1 MADKK
6 PPSKNPLKSPLN
18 KKDGANPKFPTWGF
32 LVIIL
37 FLIVI
42 QFMFLNPE
50 PSNGIKYSEFLDQVK
65 SGYVDEIIIKNQV
78 NVYGKYNESALSDG
92 IISPPEQQDSPLNLP
107 TAMAEEYRTF
117 VTTIL
122 PNDDIRPILDEFG
135 VEYEVRIEE
144 EWFSGVFMWLVMIG
158 LAVGFWVFIFRRMN
172 PGQQV
177 LNIGKNKASLYDQQ
191 TETKVTFKDVAGLDE
206 AKAEVEEV
214 VEFLKT
220 PQKFTKLGGT
230 LPKGVLLVG
239 PPGTGKTLLAKA
251 TAGEASVPF
260 FSLSGSDF
268 VEMFVGV
275 GAARVRDL
283 FKQAKEKAPCIVFID
298 EIDSIGRSRGKGM
311 AMGSNDE
318 RENTLNQ
325 LLSEMDGFNSDKGVI
340 LMAATNRPDILDS
353 ALLRPGR
360 FDRQILID
368 KPDLNGRVEVLKVHV
383 KKVKLSSTIDLRV
396 LASQTPGFAGAEL
409 ANLCNE
415 AALLAARRGKKAV
428 EMVDF
433 QDSIEKVIAGLER
446 KNKLISPEE
455 REIVAYH
462 EAGHAVVGWFLEYTD
477 PVLKVSIVP
486 RGLAALG
493 YTLQT
498 PLEDRFLMTT
508 EELNEKICALLGG
521 RIAEEIIFGKIST
534 GAQNDLERIT
544 NMAYAMVAE
553 YGMSKELGY
562 ISLRDSSNPENS
574 YGFNRKYSADTSNRI
589 DDAVQSIIRMNYD
602 RTLALLTEH
611 RDQLVLLAKTLLE
624 KEVMNHQELRDLLG
638 DRPKGKHADGL
649 FAEAKIVDEVI
660 SDDVVEDS
668 TDDVVEDMVEKTTED
683 ATDDIKS
690 GHGKIT
696 NKGSEESKTV
706 SSSGVDLTSEIIR
719 TDAQPKENNK
729 VTDKPKESSET
740 EAEDGPSIISSENED
755 QANSKK
761 DLFS

>member
-1 MADKK
+1 MAEQKPNKKKQIK
-6 PPSKNPLKSPLN
+6 PPAGN
-18 KKDGANPKFPTWGF
+18 KPGGNTPKFPTWGF

-37 FLIVI
+37 LLIFV

-50 PSNGIKYSEFLDQVK
+50 PGNQIKYSEFLNDVK
-65 SGYVDEIIIKNQV
+65 EGYVEEIVIKNGV
-78 NVYGKYNESALSDG
+78 NIYGKYNDKAVQDG
-92 IISPPEQQDSPLNLP
+92 IITQPAQDEGPLNLSNAP
-107 TAMAEEYRTF
+107 SEEF
-117 VTTIL
+117 KAFTTTML
-122 PNDDIRPILDEFG
+122 PNDEIRPILDENN

-144 EWFSGVFMWLVMIG
+144 EWFSGVFMWLVMIA
-158 LAVGFWVFIFRRMN
+158 LAIGFWVFIFRRMN

-191 TETKVTFKDVAGLDE
+191 TETKVTFKDVAGLEE

-214 VEFLKT
+214 VEFLQN
-220 PQKFTKLGGT
+220 PQKFTKLGGV

-298 EIDSIGRSRGKGM
+298 EIDSIGRTRGKGM

-383 KKVKLSSTIDLRV
+383 KNLKLSDNIDLRV

-415 AALLAARRGKKAV
+415 AALIAARRGKKSV

-455 REIVAYH
+455 RKIVAYH
-462 EAGHAVVGWFLEYTD
+462 EAGHAVVGWYLEHTD

-521 RIAEEIIFGKIST
+521 RIAEEITFGKIST

-553 YGMSKELGY
+553 YGMSEELGY
-562 ISLRDSSNPENS
+562 ISLKDSKNPENS
-574 YGFNRKYSADTSNRI
+574 YGFNRKYSPDTSDKI
-589 DDAVQSIIRMNYD
+589 DIAVRTIIKNNYD
-602 RTLALLTEH
+602 KTYELLTKH
-611 RDQLVLLAKTLLE
+611 REQLEDLAQTLLE
-624 KEVMNHQELRDLLG
+624 KEVLNHHDLRDLLG
-638 DRPKGKHADGL
+638 DRPKGKYPEGM
-649 FAEAKIVDEVI
+649 F
-660 SDDVVEDS
+660 EDNRS
-668 TDDVVEDMVEKTTED
+668 TTKTN
-683 ATDDIKS
+683 
-690 GHGKIT
+690 GV
-696 NKGSEESKTV
+696 SEEV
-706 SSSGVDLTSEIIR
+706 SSEEK
-719 TDAQPKENNK
+719 KEE
-729 VTDKPKESSET
+729 ESDSV
-740 EAEDGPSIISSENED
+740 SIENEESD
-755 QANSKK
+755 K
-761 DLFS
+761 DE